1 MKGIEYTSGHFT
13 LGMYKNHTLWHL
25 LLSLSDEL
33 AIVTLWGE
41 QAEKF
46 DAEDIQQI
54 SLQENVF
61 MLFVGM
67 NVTLFKGTSVLQILS
82 DGFTCLIL

>member
-1 MKGIEYTSGHFT
+1 MF
-13 LGMYKNHTLWHL
+13 WHL
-25 LLSLSDEL
+25 LFSLSGEL
-33 AIVTLWGE
+33 AIVTLWEE
-41 QAEKF
+41 QSEKF